1 MEIEDLSQLPET
13 YLNGWDRH
21 HSLSLATTKG
31 LRNPPGENNCFLNSA
46 VQVFWHLDVFRRS
59 FKNYNGHV
67 CMGNSCIFCNLK
79 VIFTQL
85 RYSDK
90 SSLHPNALRRALA
103 EAFVDQHRF
112 QLGHMDDAAECF
124 ENILRRIH
132 FHIANG
138 YSEDQCTATHCL
150 THRKF
155 ALTVSDQVQC
165 VCGASSK
172 PLVFS
177 EIVHYVSVAALVN
190 QANKII
196 ESGCKVTSDKFGL
209 LLRNACSVGD
219 VRDCPKSCGRK
230 VNIRRTLHNQP
241 DVVSIGLVWDTDRP
255 SGDLVSDVLTNI
267 RTSIVL
273 EDMFHCSKIRDLAQL
288 HLVGIVCYY
297 GKHYSTF
304 VFHSRD
310 RSWYYF
316 DDATVKEMGPSWD
329 SVVEKCCR
337 GHYQPLLLIY
347 ANPNATPIN
356 VAEAPRKTVMAPGY
370 NNSSTGAG
378 ILRSQSADIRRA
390 VTPTPD
396 MHCYIDPTFQHRRSI
411 TPGPETYYRL
421 KDLDRDS
428 VTSSNAEHQRQA
440 SFLTAVSGSDDTA
453 SNHSSVKSFPLD
465 SVSLIRSLSP
475 SVSNPSSKPSS
486 IASESVDQNL
496 LGEYICT
503 EGRLQASFYNSS
515 NSNSCN
521 GGVYNVQRSNLS
533 DFSAQRRS
541 SPSLRDKSFENV
553 HSENFITEGSTP
565 NDFGYRKPIDSHVL
579 HSVDSKYR
587 DVTSPPRDTY
597 KTQSKAYDNI
607 KHSHLIVKP
616 TVQST
621 QQDNY
626 YENIKC
632 AGPLHSG
639 LATLPRN
646 KDSAKE
652 KKQLS
657 QQAQLSYSR
666 PSVSLKCQTPPRFEN
681 GHQYNRYR
689 SNHPSFNHSS
699 NSIPKPGNMIR
710 SISAHSLASPNNE
723 TYVSKDR
730 TYKIPS
736 QDHEDSYSQENY
748 IDRKTVEHVMKKLY
762 TKPPKGTIN
771 GLRHSNRIKENLNG
785 LGNIASATE
794 LSEALTL
801 EIPYDRVSLESQRDS
816 GYGSSDRNSS
826 SSSSSITM
834 DPYGQYL
841 PSKGIQ
847 SLSLSENQ
855 KFSSNV
861 EKNSVYSGFAGNIG
875 NRTGNKNMYLGR
887 KGSIDSIL
895 NEPLYPSN
903 TFLTD
908 LICENVSMDIK
919 SSLMQQGKK
928 ILPDKPLS
936 GHIVRDAKTKAIISP
951 HPNPSPANGNDL
963 INFKSGIQNN
973 MNSMQGNKGP
983 TSEDEYIRYCCLQAD
998 NMMDNCLAAEAKGD
1012 LRCAICDC
1020 DKAIGY
1026 CKQILEL
1033 VNIPHQSV
1041 VFMQNKLHCCV
1052 LKRRSLYNKYST
1064 KQQQAAAH
1072 CSVGPSLDES
1082 MQAEKIRNSMAG
1094 HLPSNGSS
1102 SSSSCSN
1109 KKDNLNT
1116 SISSISCPN
1125 YQQQKHVASVN
1136 NDKCLEKHFSDSN
1149 QNSSK
1154 LQYKMSSV
1162 ASREVGKELPE
1173 TVDSWSNANVYGT
1186 LPKNK
1191 PRQIVSKVLNQEAE
1205 VYQMFLNRQKQLNK
1219 ENNSMSSYMSTGCKA
1234 FSPNSQINSN
1244 MSNSCSNLNK
1254 TRPSST
1260 ISQPHSRS
1268 DSVDSSA
1275 NSLISCDSAVTTI
1288 STLHSRRQNN
1298 SPAMNRPYR
1307 QDTPT
1312 ITQCETRTY
1321 QHGSGTMY
1329 RNTDESH
1336 VKPEQSTT
1344 PQSSHFNHSVESFKS
1359 VMGQES
1365 SETNVGTRTNVV
1377 SNTSG
1382 FSSCLTVSHFVKS
1395 SLATAQTTPSVVPST
1410 CQPPSAIA
1418 VFKTNTAQTKPNYSE
1433 NSFVLPFQSRT
1444 IEGKKNERIQI
1455 FSTVRHNRPLADACF
1470 QTACFHKSDGS
1481 SITNGTADTATK
1493 NTALK
1498 VSESNSETF
1507 VHLANSQNLI
1517 SERLC
1522 ASDDEDFVRPSVK
1535 DLASKFE
1542 YDVTNKISD
1551 SVDGNGNLTQ
1561 RRSFRVRSKSESS
1574 TMKPKPALSK
1584 HQFQQGSRPRKSVTF
1599 ADNIAMIAPNNKM
1612 YTSHDA
1618 NINQKEKSTNEKYDW
1633 DDDSSSSS
1641 EDPTE
1646 LTNGPFCNL
1655 CQKKGVQQGQVYCQ
1669 DCDFYM
1675 SRFKPCT

>member
-1377 SNTSG
+1377 SNT
-1382 FSSCLTVSHFVKS
+1382 
-1395 SLATAQTTPSVVPST
+1395 
-1410 CQPPSAIA
+1410 
-1418 VFKTNTAQTKPNYSE
+1418 N
-1433 NSFVLPFQSRT
+1433 
-1444 IEGKKNERIQI
+1444 
-1455 FSTVRHNRPLADACF
+1455 
-1470 QTACFHKSDGS
+1470 GS